1 MYCISIVLHLY
12 FVHKEAIKK
21 KDFISV
27 FLDLYHSV
35 LLYNRLFKNLNT
47 Q

>member
-1 MYCISIVLHLY
+1 MTSHENKELHLY
-12 FVHKEAIKK
+12 FVNKEAIKK
-21 KDFISV
+21 DFIGV

-35 LLYNRLFKNLNT
+35 LLYNRLFNNLNT